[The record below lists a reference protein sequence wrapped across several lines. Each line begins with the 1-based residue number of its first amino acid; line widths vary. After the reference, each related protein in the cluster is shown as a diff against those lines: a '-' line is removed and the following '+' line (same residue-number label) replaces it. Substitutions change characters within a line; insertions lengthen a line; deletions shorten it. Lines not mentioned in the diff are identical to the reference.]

1 MQQIIRFL
9 VEHPE
14 IVEKLQNGTVSL
26 IGLSELEGKAV
37 IKAFSES
44 IHPLRYW
51 M

>member
-14 IVEKLQNGTVSL
+14 IIEKLQNGTVSL
-26 IGLSELEGKAV
+26 IGLSEVEGKAV
-37 IKAFSES
+37 IKVFSES
-44 IHPLRYW
+44 TTPLGYW